1 MSEEIKHFS
10 CALSTV
16 LGCVTSSLEHTED
29 PGTGN
34 VMQFLRGKS
43 FSKLLL
49 VQAPYLLCFFSIP
62 VHLGY
67 PFALGQICEIPISS
81 RGTFPSTAPAL
92 GPGRLCRSQ
101 RRQQRSPGHD
111 TGAQAVANEHGIWT
125 TRCHVHVAILSLKL
139 GD

>member
-49 VQAPYLLCFFSIP
+49 VQAPYLLCFFQSLCILDT
-62 VHLGY
+62 HSLLAKY
-67 PFALGQICEIPISS
+67 AKSPFLQGGLFPPRHRRLAQDGSADRSAVSS
-81 RGTFPSTAPAL
+81 GAQVMTRAPRPLQTSTAS
-92 GPGRLCRSQ
+92 GPR
-101 RRQQRSPGHD
+101 
-111 TGAQAVANEHGIWT
+111 GATCTWQF
-125 TRCHVHVAILSLKL
+125 CH
-139 GD
+139 